1 MILHE
6 SCGKV
11 GSCHP
16 ITEASAHNA
25 GAFLFLYGY
34 DYGYDYDY
42 ELLYTLHSK
51 LYTK

>member
-16 ITEASAHNA
+16 ITEASALRA

-34 DYGYDYDY
+34 GYDYDYGFDYGYDYGC
-42 ELLYTLHSK
+42 EL
-51 LYTK
+51 